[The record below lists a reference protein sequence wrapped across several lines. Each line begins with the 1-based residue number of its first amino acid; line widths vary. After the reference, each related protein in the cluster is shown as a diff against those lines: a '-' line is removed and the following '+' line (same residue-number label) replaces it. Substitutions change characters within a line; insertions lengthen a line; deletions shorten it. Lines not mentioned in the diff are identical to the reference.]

1 MNEAMSASTDPV
13 CGRAVDPANALYAE
27 LNGQSLYF
35 CSESCRQ
42 RFCPGPPVP
51 GHDNARPGLSAA
63 AADGD
68 VQRRG

>member
-1 MNEAMSASTDPV
+1 MREAKSAAKDPI
-13 CGRAVDPANALYAE
+13 CGRTVDPSTALYAE
-27 LNGQSLYF
+27 LYGQSLYF

-51 GHDNARPGLSAA
+51 GQYNPHSGSSAAA

-68 VQRRG
+68 RHQG